1 MAEWQQTYDPRDLN
15 YLSRNAKRIRDTASL
30 LGVPALGHA
39 AGRKPQFD
47 DAGRSRARQRR
58 DRQHERRPQ
67 SLVPVKSAA
76 RAAGTSRLAE
86 HWCCK
91 AIGATGL
98 RSVGIKPC

>member
-76 RAAGTSRLAE
+76 RAAGNIPPRRALVLESNRSDRLA
-86 HWCCK
+86 
-91 AIGATGL
+91 
-98 RSVGIKPC
+98 VGRD